1 MRMKS
6 VRAFVLFAAAAACL
20 AVAERQGGIALSVAA
35 AAQEGYPLAGT
46 WYGDY
51 GTGAQKRDLTVI
63 MKWDGRTVTGIV
75 NPGPN
80 ATPIK
85 SAVMDITPGKPA
97 PEGQN
102 STTGI
107 PPKFNV
113 RLEFDAPAAAG
124 GTGPLVFEGTLQN
137 PVAGNRRIT
146 GTWTRG
152 AERGTFQLRRL

>member
-1 MRMKS
+1 MRMTS
-6 VRAFVLFAAAAACL
+6 VGACILIAAAM
-20 AVAERQGGIALSVAA
+20 ALGAPA
-35 AAQEGYPLAGT
+35 GAQEGHPLAGT

-51 GTGAQKRDLTVI
+51 GTGSQKHDLTVI
-63 MKWDGRTVTGIV
+63 LKWDGRNVTGTI

-80 ATPIK
+80 ASPIR

-107 PPKFNV
+107 PPTFHV
-113 RLEFDAPAAAG
+113 RFDVDLPDAAG
-124 GTGPLVFEGTLQN
+124 GKERVLFEGTIEN
-137 PVAGNRRIT
+137 PVAGNRSIT

-152 AERGTFQLRRL
+152 TERGTFQIRRL

>member
-6 VRAFVLFAAAAACL
+6 ARAFILFASLACL
-20 AVAERQGGIALSVAA
+20 AVAEREGGLGVAA

-51 GTGAQKRDLTVI
+51 GTGSQKRDLTII
-63 MKWDGRTVTGIV
+63 MKWDGRNVTGIV

-80 ATPIK
+80 ATPVK
-85 SAVMDITPGKPA
+85 SAVMNITPGKPA
-97 PEGQN
+97 AEGQN

-107 PPKFNV
+107 PPVFHV
-113 RLEFDAPAAAG
+113 RVEFEAPAGAG
-124 GTGPLVFEGTLQN
+124 GTGPVVFEGTLQN

-152 AERGTFQLRRL
+152 SERGTFQLRRL

>member
-6 VRAFVLFAAAAACL
+6 VRAFILFAAAACL
-20 AVAERQGGIALSVAA
+20 AVAEREGVMALSVAA

-51 GTGAQKRDLTVI
+51 GTGSQKRDLTVI

-97 PEGQN
+97 PQGQN

-107 PPKFNV
+107 PPVFKV
-113 RLEFDAPAAAG
+113 RLEFDAPNGAG
-124 GTGPLVFEGTLQN
+124 ATDHLVFEGTLQN

>member
-1 MRMKS
+1 MRMKIL
-6 VRAFVLFAAAAACL
+6 RAFFLFAFVACL
-20 AVAERQGGIALSVAA
+20 AVTAR
-35 AAQEGYPLAGT
+35 AQEGYPLAGT
-46 WYGDY
+46 WYGDF
-51 GTGAQKRDLTVI
+51 GTGSQKTDLTVI
-63 MKWDGRTVTGIV
+63 MKWDGSTVTGTV

-85 SAVMDITPGKPA
+85 SAVMNITPGKPA
-97 PEGQN
+97 AEGRN

-107 PPKFNV
+107 PPVFKV
-113 RLEFDAPAAAG
+113 HLEFDAPGAAG
-124 GTGPLVFEGTLQN
+124 GTTVFEGTMQN

>member
-6 VRAFVLFAAAAACL
+6 VRAFILFVFVAGL
-20 AVAERQGGIALSVAA
+20 AVTAR
-35 AAQEGYPLAGT
+35 AQEGYPLAGT

-51 GTGAQKRDLTVI
+51 GTGNQKNDLTVI
-63 MKWDGRTVTGIV
+63 MKWDGKSVSGIV

-80 ATPIK
+80 AIPIK

-97 PEGQN
+97 PEGRN

-107 PPKFNV
+107 PPVFKV
-113 RLEFDAPAAAG
+113 HLEFNAPGAAG
-124 GTGPLVFEGTLQN
+124 GTPTVFEGTIQN
-137 PVAGNRRIT
+137 PVAGNRRIS

-152 AERGTFQLRRL
+152 AERGTFQLRHL

>member
-1 MRMKS
+1 MRVTNPMRMKS
-6 VRAFVLFAAAAACL
+6 LCAFVLFAA
-20 AVAERQGGIALSVAA
+20 VMALGNATL
-35 AAQEGYPLAGT
+35 AQEGYPLSGT

-51 GTGAQKRDLTVI
+51 GTGAQKRDLTVV
-63 MKWDGRTVTGIV
+63 MKWDGHSVTGTV

-85 SAVMDITPGKPA
+85 SAVMEITPGKPA

-107 PPKFNV
+107 PPVFKV
-113 RLEFDAPAAAG
+113 HLEFDAPAGTGAAG
-124 GTGPLVFEGTLQN
+124 PVVFEGTIKN
-137 PVAGNRRIT
+137 PAAGNRTII

-152 AERGTFQLRRL
+152 AERGPFQLRRL

>member
-6 VRAFVLFAAAAACL
+6 VRAFILLASLPCL
-20 AVAERQGGIALSVAA
+20 AA

-51 GTGAQKRDLTVI
+51 GTGSQKRDLTII
-63 MKWDGRTVTGIV
+63 MKWDGSTVTGIV

-97 PEGQN
+97 PEGRN
-102 STTGI
+102 STTGT
-107 PPKFNV
+107 PPVFKV
-113 RLEFDAPAAAG
+113 HLEFDATNAAG
-124 GTGPLVFEGTLQN
+124 GTDRIVFEGTIQN
-137 PVAGNRRIT
+137 PVAGNRRIA

-152 AERGTFQLRRL
+152 GERGTFQLRRL

>member
-1 MRMKS
+1 MRMTS
-6 VRAFVLFAAAAACL
+6 VRTFILFAFVMTIAAA
-20 AVAERQGGIALSVAA
+20 S

-51 GTGAQKRDLTVI
+51 GTGSQKHDLTVI

-97 PEGQN
+97 AEGRN
-102 STTGI
+102 STTGT
-107 PPKFNV
+107 PPIFKV
-113 RLEFDAPAAAG
+113 HLEFDAPNGAG
-124 GTGPLVFEGTLQN
+124 ATDHLVFEGTIQN

-146 GTWTRG
+146 GNWTAG
-152 AERGTFQLRRL
+152 GERGTFQLRRL

>member
-6 VRAFVLFAAAAACL
+6 VRAIILLASLACL
-20 AVAERQGGIALSVAA
+20 AVAA

-51 GTGAQKRDLTVI
+51 GTGSQKRDLTII
-63 MKWDGRTVTGIV
+63 MKWDGSTVTGIV

-97 PEGQN
+97 AEGRN

-107 PPKFNV
+107 PPVFKV
-113 RLEFDAPAAAG
+113 RLEFDAANAG
-124 GTGPLVFEGTLQN
+124 GGTDHIVFEGTIQN

-146 GTWTRG
+146 GTWMRG
-152 AERGTFQLRRL
+152 AERVPFQLRRL

>member
-6 VRAFVLFAAAAACL
+6 VRAFVLFASVACL
-20 AVAERQGGIALSVAA
+20 GVAEREGGMVLVATA

-51 GTGAQKRDLTVI
+51 GTGTQKNDLTVI

-80 ATPIK
+80 AIPIK

-97 PEGQN
+97 AEGRN

-107 PPKFNV
+107 PPVFKV
-113 RLEFDAPAAAG
+113 RLEFDTPNSAG
-124 GTGPLVFEGTLQN
+124 GTDHVVFEGTLQN

-146 GTWTRG
+146 GTSMRG